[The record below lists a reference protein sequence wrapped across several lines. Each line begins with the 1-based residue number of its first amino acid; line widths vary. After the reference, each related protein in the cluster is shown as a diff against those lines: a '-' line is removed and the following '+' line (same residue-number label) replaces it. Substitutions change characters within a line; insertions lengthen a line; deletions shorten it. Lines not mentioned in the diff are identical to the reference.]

1 MAVPPAGFADVHR
14 AEMARATGMLLVVR
28 VVAFPLVV
36 AIAFWQWHLAGG
48 SRRELF
54 ALCAFF
60 SLVPLYLVFLFR
72 QRRRGIQTH
81 TMGLCGTAIAVV
93 GAFLTGGLDS
103 PFIIVLPVSAT
114 VVAMGGPTRLEAWA
128 GAVLQVAAIPLLALA
143 GGSRPFLTAGMI
155 VFCVTVGM
163 ILGLTI
169 RAMFERMLARA
180 LAAHEDVLRTHSEQ
194 LRALTTLSS
203 EMAHELKTP
212 LASINGLTGLAL
224 LEIQDP
230 VRAAERLEVL
240 GAETVRMQKL
250 LEEFLNFSRPLS
262 PLTLDTVDGMR
273 IGEEAVDLFQGLM
286 HERHLSIELA
296 GGRVDLRC
304 DPRKIKQ
311 LLINLVQNAVEASVP
326 GGEVR
331 IEVVPGAKDAAI
343 RVLDRGRGLEANL
356 AQRVFEAG
364 VTTKPRGSGLGLTI
378 AKSIA
383 EQHGGTL
390 SLRERPGGGCV
401 AELLLPRP
409 AADAAA
415 VAGRAA

>member
-1 MAVPPAGFADVHR
+1 
-14 AEMARATGMLLVVR
+14 
-28 VVAFPLVV
+28 
-36 AIAFWQWHLAGG
+36 
-48 SRRELF
+48 
-54 ALCAFF
+54 
-60 SLVPLYLVFLFR
+60 
-72 QRRRGIQTH
+72 
-81 TMGLCGTAIAVV
+81 
-93 GAFLTGGLDS
+93 
-103 PFIIVLPVSAT
+103 
-114 VVAMGGPTRLEAWA
+114 
-128 GAVLQVAAIPLLALA
+128 
-143 GGSRPFLTAGMI
+143 
-155 VFCVTVGM
+155 
-163 ILGLTI
+163 
-169 RAMFERMLARA
+169 
-180 LAAHEDVLRTHSEQ
+180 
-194 LRALTTLSS
+194 
-203 EMAHELKTP
+203 
-212 LASINGLTGLAL
+212 
-224 LEIQDP
+224 
-230 VRAAERLEVL
+230 
-240 GAETVRMQKL
+240 
-250 LEEFLNFSRPLS
+250 EFLNFSRPLS